1 MDKESYSWGGIG
13 FLALFFLIIIAFW
26 GRGGNGFGWGN
37 NCGNGFAPFGDGI
50 GFGASSYGF
59 QNYRATCDAEKS
71 EIINTARTQYLVEQQ
86 AANTRELVSAT
97 ANATQAKIDFY
108 AYQDLRD
115 RLSEEQRKVL
125 TLENQLFVKDQ
136 LAPLTASIAD
146 IRCNMLTRPNIT
158 GIGAVCPNAGVLNG
172 LGVNS
177 LNAFG
182 GCGCNGNNVLV

>member
-86 AANTRELVSAT
+86 AAGTRELVNAT
-97 ANATQAKIDFY
+97 ANATQTKIDFY
-108 AYQDLRD
+108 AYQAERDKVADRD
-115 RLSEEQRKVL
+115 RRIMS
-125 TLENQLFVKDQ
+125 LENQLFMKDQ
-136 LAPLTASIAD
+136 LAALTASIAD
-146 IRCNMLTRPNIT
+146 IRYNMLTRPNIT
-158 GIGAVCPNAGVLNG
+158 GVGAVCPNAGVLNG
-172 LGVNS
+172 LGIDR
-177 LNAFG
+177 FTG
-182 GCGCNGNNVLV
+182 CGCGCNSNSVLV